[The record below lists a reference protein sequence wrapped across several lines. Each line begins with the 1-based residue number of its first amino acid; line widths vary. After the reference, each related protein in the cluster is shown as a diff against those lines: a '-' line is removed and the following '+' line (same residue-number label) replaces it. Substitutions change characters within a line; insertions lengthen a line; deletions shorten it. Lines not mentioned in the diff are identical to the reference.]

1 MRLFAAVAL
10 AGLFSAASAVGAPPE
25 PAPASSPSTCLDCH
39 LALDD
44 ARLTPPAK
52 AFADDLHARVG
63 FTCANCHGGDP
74 KAEDQDAA
82 HDRRKGF
89 KGKPAPKDIPALCG
103 DCHGDAAKM
112 KQYNPSLRVDQ
123 LVEYRTSGHGKKLA
137 AGDEKV
143 ATCVSCHGAHGVLPV
158 KDARSP
164 VYPTRMAETC
174 NHCHGDAGLMSAH
187 KLPSDVY
194 AKYKQS
200 VHFEMLMKKGDL
212 SAPTCNSCHGN
223 HGAAPPNVGSVAN
236 VCGTCHSIFAEQF
249 KASPHQ
255 KAFAELDLPGC
266 VTCHENHAIVHPTD
280 EFLADGAASKCSS
293 CHEAGTKGAQAAAA
307 MYAELRKLRDD
318 TAAAKAM
325 LKVEAEAG
333 MEVSRVQ
340 FELSH
345 ADEALTKAR
354 ADVHLFDPAAV
365 KKAVDGGIAVTRT
378 AVSAATK
385 IHAERQFRRKGLFGS
400 LGLILLAIVALVVK
414 IRDLDR
420 RREP

>member
-1 MRLFAAVAL
+1 
-10 AGLFSAASAVGAPPE
+10 
-25 PAPASSPSTCLDCH
+25 
-39 LALDD
+39 
-44 ARLTPPAK
+44 
-52 AFADDLHARVG
+52 
-63 FTCANCHGGDP
+63 
-74 KAEDQDAA
+74 
-82 HDRRKGF
+82 
-89 KGKPAPKDIPALCG
+89 
-103 DCHGDAAKM
+103 M

-123 LVEYRTSGHGKKLA
+123 LVGVPHERPRQEARGGRREGGDLRRAATARTA
-137 AGDEKV
+137 
-143 ATCVSCHGAHGVLPV
+143 SCPV
-158 KDARSP
+158 KDSRSP
-164 VYPTRMAETC
+164 VYPTRIAETC
-174 NHCHGDAGLMSAH
+174 NHCHGDAGLMAAH

-200 VHFEMLMKKGDL
+200 VHFETLMKKGDL

-236 VCGTCHSIFAEQF
+236 VCGTCHSIFADQF

-307 MYAELRKLRDD
+307 MYADLRKLRDD

-340 FELSH
+340 FELSQ

-354 ADVHLFDPAAV
+354 ADVHLLRSRGRQEGGRRGPRRDPNGGLGGDEDPCRAAV
-365 KKAVDGGIAVTRT
+365 PAQRPLRIARPHPSRDRGARRQDPRPRSATGAVKCPA
-378 AVSAATK
+378 SALPRPATG
-385 IHAERQFRRKGLFGS
+385 AAARGCPRPGAMRS
-400 LGLILLAIVALVVK
+400 SA
-414 IRDLDR
+414 
-420 RREP
+420 

>member
-1 MRLFAAVAL
+1 
-10 AGLFSAASAVGAPPE
+10 
-25 PAPASSPSTCLDCH
+25 
-39 LALDD
+39 
-44 ARLTPPAK
+44 
-52 AFADDLHARVG
+52 
-63 FTCANCHGGDP
+63 
-74 KAEDQDAA
+74 
-82 HDRRKGF
+82 
-89 KGKPAPKDIPALCG
+89 
-103 DCHGDAAKM
+103 
-112 KQYNPSLRVDQ
+112 
-123 LVEYRTSGHGKKLA
+123 
-137 AGDEKV
+137 
-143 ATCVSCHGAHGVLPV
+143 
-158 KDARSP
+158 
-164 VYPTRMAETC
+164 
-174 NHCHGDAGLMSAH
+174 
-187 KLPSDVY
+187 VY

-236 VCGTCHSIFAEQF
+236 VCGTCHSIFADQF